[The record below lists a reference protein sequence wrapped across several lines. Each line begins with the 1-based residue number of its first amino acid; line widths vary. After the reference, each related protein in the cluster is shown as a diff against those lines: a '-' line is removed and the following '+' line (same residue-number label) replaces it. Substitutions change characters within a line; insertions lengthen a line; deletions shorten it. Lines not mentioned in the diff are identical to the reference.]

1 MLLHLK
7 IIYNFIEETVQVCCG
22 IMFVWPA
29 FEVLY
34 LYIVMVDDFFGYIC
48 YDHNILCCYTVVT
61 ILIII

>member
-34 LYIVMVDDFFGYIC
+34 LYIVMVDDFFVIS
-48 YDHNILCCYTVVT
+48 VM
-61 ILIII
+61 IIISCVVILL